1 MLLISSRLE
10 WLARSVPVRCLA
22 ATTAQDGP
30 TSASLPN
37 NETNISKELVCAEV
51 VRPPAAEESRAEST
65 MTVVADSI
73 TALLRQRTGVGGKLK
88 GSL

>member
-1 MLLISSRLE
+1 
-10 WLARSVPVRCLA
+10 
-22 ATTAQDGP
+22 
-30 TSASLPN
+30 LPN